1 MSDSFLSFLP
11 SLWKYAKN
19 DNSTDDEPM
28 CVSEINH
35 YKFYQFSLIPA
46 FLLTLLFAASK
57 KRRQK
62 LLSVLDGRP
71 GLIYPMDTLTR
82 SSRISYCCAFGATA
96 FLVYVILLEHRF
108 AIQYDGPIALKSLIA
123 VLSMFVYGMV
133 FFPVFASLA
142 LATALSYLLGSL
154 YTWMFLVVDVYK
166 LTECSFTVEARAI
179 LFVRAIPSLLCLGYL
194 SISMPIRFVL
204 ACWNRRFF
212 LSSEDETPPFESL
225 DDIKESFQ
233 GKHVRKLLRKPEV
246 KAKKVGA
253 VNIIK
258 SVFSNKVYELLYHR
272 KRGFRYPSRLISV
285 MFIAGCVIYVL
296 TVELL
301 VQVIQYIDLAE
312 TFIETQLQALGFDDE
327 DEDYPVDPDQIPP
340 SLQIGLLIA
349 QVLYGSLIATAIT
362 AGLTTFINILH
373 MLSSFRS
380 NLLALYRGDYSNI
393 PSPSSKSATSLCLGS
408 LKYAG
413 FQVAYIVWA
422 FIISSI
428 IIFLFCIILSFIILI
443 LLEGYTDW
451 LVNKVLQ
458 IWPSVLVAVALM
470 IIQKL
475 LATFLFLQD
484 RGQHLRLDNRRF
496 FFIFTYFMF
505 FYNIFLGLISCLM
518 RIIKAMVVGTLFLA
532 RLDNSTLPRK
542 FEFLDP
548 GFAAYQ
554 GYIHMEAAH
563 THPVVLVFLRLL
575 VSLSKSRKLDTSD
588 CVKIDMSNND
598 VATNG
603 NPESMV
609 KLNQKD
615 TEKCRPVNL
624 AARSNWLVTY
634 TLLHNPQVRLYRKG
648 FIQAMKKARAEG
660 IKIPIS
666 DKPITDFDLVK
677 TQEQREQERLEEAQ
691 KLQGSDP
698 KKSVFSSFSFGR
710 NSSNNSSSES
720 SEKANKKKKHFWFG
734 KKKRSAE
741 DDPSVEDKGSALEVL
756 KSGEEEEE
764 EEGEVVEEAV
774 EEEVPGNGS
783 GNQDTVIDIDHAT
796 GAVNI

>member
-1 MSDSFLSFLP
+1 
-11 SLWKYAKN
+11 
-19 DNSTDDEPM
+19 
-28 CVSEINH
+28 
-35 YKFYQFSLIPA
+35 
-46 FLLTLLFAASK
+46 
-57 KRRQK
+57 
-62 LLSVLDGRP
+62 
-71 GLIYPMDTLTR
+71 MDTLTR

-108 AIQYDGPIALKSLIA
+108 AIQYDGPIALKF
-123 VLSMFVYGMV
+123 LSMFVYGMV

-349 QVLYGSLIATAIT
+349 QVLYGPTCWHCTEETTAIS
-362 AGLTTFINILH
+362 H
-373 MLSSFRS
+373 PRHQKVQ
-380 NLLALYRGDYSNI
+380 R
-393 PSPSSKSATSLCLGS
+393 
-408 LKYAG
+408 
-413 FQVAYIVWA
+413 
-422 FIISSI
+422 
-428 IIFLFCIILSFIILI
+428 LFA
-443 LLEGYTDW
+443 
-451 LVNKVLQ
+451 
-458 IWPSVLVAVALM
+458 PSVLVAVALM

-575 VSLSKSRKLDTSD
+575 VSL
-588 CVKIDMSNND
+588 N
-598 VATNG
+598 
-603 NPESMV
+603 
-609 KLNQKD
+609 

-624 AARSNWLVTY
+624 AARSN
-634 TLLHNPQVRLYRKG
+634 
-648 FIQAMKKARAEG
+648 
-660 IKIPIS
+660 
-666 DKPITDFDLVK
+666 
-677 TQEQREQERLEEAQ
+677 
-691 KLQGSDP
+691 
-698 KKSVFSSFSFGR
+698 
-710 NSSNNSSSES
+710 
-720 SEKANKKKKHFWFG
+720 
-734 KKKRSAE
+734 
-741 DDPSVEDKGSALEVL
+741 
-756 KSGEEEEE
+756 
-764 EEGEVVEEAV
+764 
-774 EEEVPGNGS
+774 
-783 GNQDTVIDIDHAT
+783 
-796 GAVNI
+796 